1 MRIEPLQNTIELDM
15 LVVTKNFSNLYYFG
29 KMIPIQ
35 TPSILI
41 YSYLRV
47 WKLLQEK
54 EGMFLEKN
62 REEKVILVG
71 CQLPADED
79 ERFELSL
86 EELASLTKTAQGEV
100 VLTVTQKRPT
110 FHPATYIGKGKLEEL
125 VAFAEELEPDVI
137 IFNNELSPSQIHN
150 LSTYFDARVIDRTQL
165 ILDIFAQRAK
175 SREGKLQ
182 VELAQLQYA
191 LPRLVGE
198 GQSLSRLGGGI
209 GTRGPGETKLESDR
223 RHIRRRITEIKGQL
237 AVIVEHRE
245 RYRKRRKQNQAFQ
258 ISIVGYTN
266 AGKSTLFNRLTEANA
281 FEEDLLF
288 ATLDPTTRRMQ
299 LPSGYTVLMTDT
311 VGFIQDLPTSL
322 VAAFRSTL
330 EEAKEADF
338 LLHVVDSSNAD
349 YVTHEDTVKKLLDEL
364 GIEKIPT
371 LVLYNKKDKQ
381 LSSFVPSPNHENL
394 SVSAFSEEDIFRVKE
409 KIQQMMAS
417 QMKDYHVHIPQQA
430 GKLLASIKQNTLL
443 LTMTYLEDEEVY
455 ECIGK
460 VFAESPLY
468 HKMKEYRI

>member
-1 MRIEPLQNTIELDM
+1 MFICDYNGIIRNNILKKENGG
-15 LVVTKNFSNLYYFG
+15 LYLKQG
-29 KMIPIQ
+29 IKEKA
-35 TPSILI
+35 ILI
-41 YSYLRV
+41 
-47 WKLLQEK
+47 
-54 EGMFLEKN
+54 
-62 REEKVILVG
+62 G
-71 CQLPADED
+71 CQRPSVDDEK
-79 ERFELSL
+79 FELSL

-110 FHPATYIGKGKLEEL
+110 FHPATYIGKGKVEEL
-125 VAFAEELEPDVI
+125 VTYAEELEPDVI
-137 IFNNELSPSQIHN
+137 IFNNELSPGQIHN
-150 LSTYFDARVIDRTQL
+150 LSTYFHARVIDRTQL

-237 AVIVEHRE
+237 AVIVEHRK

-266 AGKSTLFNRLTEANA
+266 AGKSTLFNKLTEANA

-299 LPSGYTVLMTDT
+299 LPSGYKVLMTDT

-330 EEAKEADF
+330 EETKEADF
-338 LLHVVDSSNAD
+338 LLHVVDSSDAN
-349 YVTHEDTVKKLLDEL
+349 YETHEETVKELLDEI
-364 GIEKIPT
+364 GIEKVPT

-381 LSSFVPSPNHENL
+381 LPSFVATPDHEHL
-394 SVSAFSEEDIFRVKE
+394 SVSAFSEMDILHIKE
-409 KIQQMMAS
+409 KIQQMMMS
-417 QMKDYHVHIPQQA
+417 QMEDYHVHIPVKE
-430 GKLLASIKQNTLL
+430 GKLLASIKQHTILL
-443 LTMTYLEDEEVY
+443 EMTYLEEEEAY
-455 ECIGK
+455 SCIGK
-460 VFAESPLY
+460 ASAESAIY
-468 HKMKEYRI
+468 QEIMGYSKMK